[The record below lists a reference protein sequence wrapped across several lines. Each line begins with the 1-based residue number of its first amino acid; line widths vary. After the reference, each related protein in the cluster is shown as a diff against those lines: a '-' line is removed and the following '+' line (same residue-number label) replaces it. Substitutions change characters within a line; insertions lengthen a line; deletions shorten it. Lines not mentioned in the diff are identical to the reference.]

1 MCSKSAEGVSS
12 FSTQDVSSNMIDEVV
27 LVTLEQ
33 LGLRPE
39 LNAGLADNVT
49 SCRSIESSKV
59 KAALAVTGFGR

>member
-1 MCSKSAEGVSS
+1 
-12 FSTQDVSSNMIDEVV
+12 MIDEVV

>member
-1 MCSKSAEGVSS
+1 MSS

-49 SCRSIESSKV
+49 SCRSI
-59 KAALAVTGFGR
+59 ALVSVYAHLHK